1 MRSQQ
6 PAAAQTQGFAARA
19 LLCLELLTLA
29 IGALQFAF
37 VPESVERPMLAAAAL
52 ALLTVSVLFARTVPA
67 LQRPITRQHC
77 VDIAALVVCITLFA
91 IATGAAHSFTVP
103 LYLIPLVGVAV
114 AFGHWWGVL
123 LLAAL
128 IAAIGFVL
136 GALTPQ
142 VDIGSPEFGVQL
154 LSVLAP
160 GAAVA
165 LIIAALIEQMQS
177 AVQRISDLASTD
189 ALTGLLNLRAFE
201 EILQQEHRKAE
212 RFGRPYTIVVVD
224 ADNLAQINETLGHEA
239 GSQVLGA
246 VAAAITRSIRTSD
259 VAARLGGDEFV
270 VLLTEADSATGAAI
284 ATRIRN
290 NVYAGTVSV
299 ANRLIRANV
308 NVGIANFPEDHL
320 YPKELMILADQ
331 NMQQDR
337 ALRRA
342 PSE

>member
-1 MRSQQ
+1 M
-6 PAAAQTQGFAARA
+6 
-19 LLCLELLTLA
+19 LCLELLTLA
-29 IGALQFAF
+29 IGSLQFAF
-37 VPESVERPMLAAAAL
+37 VPGSVERPMLAATAL
-52 ALLTVSVLFARTVPA
+52 GLLTFSILFSRIVPA
-67 LQRPITRQHC
+67 LQRPIARQHC
-77 VDIAALVVCITLFA
+77 FDITALVVCITLFA
-91 IATGAAHSFTVP
+91 VATGSAHSFIVP
-103 LYLIPLVGVAV
+103 LYLIPLVGASL
-114 AFGHWWGVL
+114 AFGRWWVVL
-123 LLAAL
+123 LLTTV
-128 IAAIGFVL
+128 IAAVGFLL

-142 VDIGSPEFGVQL
+142 TDVAGPEFGVQL

-165 LIIAALIEQMQS
+165 LIIAALIEQMHS

-189 ALTGLLNLRAFE
+189 ALTGLLNLRSFE

-212 RFGRPYTIVVVD
+212 RFGRSYTIVVVD
-224 ADNLAQINETLGHEA
+224 VDNLAHINETLGHEA
-239 GSQVLGA
+239 GSQILGA

-270 VLLTEADSATGAAI
+270 VLLTEADSAMGGAI

-308 NVGIANFPEDHL
+308 NVGTANFPEDHL
-320 YPKELMILADQ
+320 YPKELMIMADQ

-337 ALRRA
+337 ALRR
-342 PSE
+342 PPE

>member
-1 MRSQQ
+1 MRSAQS
-6 PAAAQTQGFAARA
+6 AAVQTQGFAARA
-19 LLCLELLTLA
+19 LLCLELLVLA

-37 VPESVERPMLAAAAL
+37 VPYSVNRPMLAAAAL
-52 ALLTVSVLFARTVPA
+52 GLLTVSLLFARTVPA
-67 LQRPITRQHC
+67 LQRPLARQHC
-77 VDIAALVVCITLFA
+77 VDIAALIVCISMFA
-91 IATGAAHSFTVP
+91 VATGAAHSFFVP
-103 LYLIPLVGVAV
+103 LYLVPLVAAAL
-114 AFGHWWGVL
+114 AFGRWWIVL
-123 LLAAL
+123 LLATL
-128 IAAIGFVL
+128 IAAIGFAL
-136 GALTPQ
+136 GAITPQ
-142 VDIGSPEFGVQL
+142 VDISGPEFGVQL

-160 GAAVA
+160 GAAIA

-189 ALTGLLNLRAFE
+189 SLTGLLNLRSFE

-212 RFGRPYTIVVVD
+212 RFGRPYTLVVVD
-224 ADNLAQINETLGHEA
+224 VDNLAQVNETMGHEA
-239 GSQVLGA
+239 GSQILSA
-246 VAAAITRSIRTSD
+246 VASAITRSIRNSD
-259 VAARLGGDEFV
+259 VAARVGGDEFI
-270 VLLTEADSATGAAI
+270 VLLTEADSAMGGAI

-308 NVGIANFPEDHL
+308 NVGTANFPEDHL

-342 PSE
+342 PAS